1 MKIRDQPGEK
11 YAMIVLRVKGA
22 ILWEKSNSYKRS

>member
-1 MKIRDQPGEK
+1 MKIKDQSGEK

-22 ILWEKSNSYKRS
+22 ILWEKSNSYKRL